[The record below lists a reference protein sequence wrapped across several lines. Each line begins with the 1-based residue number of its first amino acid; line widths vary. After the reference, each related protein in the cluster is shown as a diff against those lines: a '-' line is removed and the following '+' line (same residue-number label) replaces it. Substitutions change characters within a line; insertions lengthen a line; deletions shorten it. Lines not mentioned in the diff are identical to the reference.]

1 MSGFWLAVTDLGDAA
16 VTVPLAVILQ
26 AYLFLV
32 RWPRA
37 ALFWG
42 AAILACAI
50 AVTALK
56 LALLSCGG
64 AWHAVAASPSGH
76 AALGTAVYG
85 AMAAVAGR
93 QLGRR
98 ASVLLHLT
106 ALAVVGAIGVSRVAV
121 GAHTVPEVLIGTA
134 IGALA
139 VAAFHHALAD
149 SPPRSPPAWPWLAAA
164 TVAVIVALH
173 GQHWSMESHIRAIA
187 GLLARGVPACS
198 PQLAASSRLI

>member
-16 VTVPLAVILQ
+16 VTLPLAASLLV
-26 AYLFLV
+26 YLFLV

-37 ALFWG
+37 ALSWA
-42 AAILACAI
+42 AAIVACAL

-56 LALLSCGG
+56 LTLLSCGG
-64 AWHAVAASPSGH
+64 AWRGVAASPSGH
-76 AALGTAVYG
+76 AALAAAVYG
-85 AMAAVAGR
+85 AVVAVAGR

-98 ASVLLHLT
+98 AAVLLRVT
-106 ALAVVGAIGVSRVAV
+106 ALAVVVAIGMSRVAV
-121 GAHTVPEVLIGTA
+121 GAHTVPEVLIGMA

-139 VAAFHHALAD
+139 AAAFHHAIAD
-149 SPPRSPPAWPWLAAA
+149 SPQRSPPAWPWLAAA
-164 TVAVIVALH
+164 TVAVVMALH

-187 GLLARGVPACS
+187 GLLARGVPACV